1 MWKQII
7 TNNVHFL
14 QSSETSCEVTA
25 ADSWSCWGSCVRQ
38 EPEPDKQQQVG
49 ERGGG
54 GHQGEGFQA
63 QELPSAGFP
72 V

>member
-1 MWKQII
+1 MWQQII
-7 TNNVHFL
+7 TNNVHLL

-25 ADSWSCWGSCVRQ
+25 ADSWSSWGSCVGQ
-38 EPEPDKQQQVG
+38 EPEPDQQQQVG